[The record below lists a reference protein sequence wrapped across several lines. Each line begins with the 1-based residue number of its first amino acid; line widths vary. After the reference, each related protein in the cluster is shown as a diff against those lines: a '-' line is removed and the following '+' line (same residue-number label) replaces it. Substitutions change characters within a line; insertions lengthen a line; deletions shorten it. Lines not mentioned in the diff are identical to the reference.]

1 MPTQRAP
8 PLSLTG
14 VLHVVAGE
22 GVQTKKKKKKERK
35 KKKKITSE
43 FDNLKKNKK

>member
-22 GVQTKKKKKKERK
+22 GVQTKKKKTERK